1 MRHDTQFSVVCLGTG
16 KGASMVYD
24 GSSSPGYVLCV
35 DEEPLI
41 LFGAGYGVTRQCLRY
56 FGVIPSNIFIF
67 SNRSH
72 MSAELPVII
81 AVESCKGRRLRIVA
95 SEAVMSCIR
104 EHRLAEVRSRLDG
117 VKAANG
123 DGVCDFV
130 AIPSPVVPPDANLPP
145 YHLPCVAAVS
155 LLVFDTSAAEASCGV
170 CVSQN
175 GVPLV
180 VLTGDCAYNP
190 VLHCAILRMAPVVIL
205 DGRRNASR
213 DHASFTDILRAVENC
228 GVVPRRVFIGQ
239 YGQPW
244 EAPPVVKGGVVFPI
258 VEGAVVALGERPAV
272 TRVSMASAVEKGA
285 ENKVRKDE
293 DEVRSTAWTRARHTD
308 PCTHAEVHPVK
319 VFLINNESPDT
330 PPAILMVQQLRTMS
344 QVKQRVSELLHLRPV
359 GALFSA
365 DTGQRLTSL
374 SQFTHGMRVVAT
386 KIGGRPLEDLPAFRL
401 SERQQIVVVPEKP
414 LEGDNPLSLE
424 VREYMQRAHQALRGR
439 VGYKG
444 LVSVD
449 PATRH
454 DDGVGVVSSV
464 GGPCAGID
472 SPSQIS
478 AELSPE
484 TPHVMEKVGVAG
496 RDKSNRGETACSFR
510 FTTLGA

>member
-24 GSSSPGYVLCV
+24 GNCSPGYVLCIDNHPV
-35 DEEPLI
+35 I

-56 FGVIPSNIFIF
+56 FGVIPLNIFIF

-95 SEAVMSCIR
+95 SEAVMSCIW
-104 EHRLAEVRSRLDG
+104 EHRLAEIHSRIKDF
-117 VKAANG
+117 KADNR

-130 AIPSPVVPPDANLPP
+130 AIPSSGIPPDLNLPP
-145 YHLPCVAAVS
+145 YHLPGVAAVS

-170 CVSQN
+170 CVLQN
-175 GVPLV
+175 GHPLV

-190 VLHCAILRMAPVVIL
+190 GLHCAILRMAPVAIL

-244 EAPPVVKGGVVFPI
+244 EAPPVVKDGIVFPI
-258 VEGAVVALGERPAV
+258 VEGAVVVLGERLV
-272 TRVSMASAVEKGA
+272 VSRVSMPSAVEKEA
-285 ENKVRKDE
+285 ENTDKR
-293 DEVRSTAWTRARHTD
+293 DEVEVQPTALTRSRHAD
-308 PCTHAEVHPVK
+308 PCAHAEVRPVK
-319 VFLINNESPDT
+319 VFIINNESPDT
-330 PPAILMVQQLRTMS
+330 PPAILMVQQLRNMT

-365 DTGQRLTSL
+365 ETGQRLTSL

-386 KIGGRPLEDLPAFRL
+386 KIGGRPLEDLPAPRL
-401 SERQQIVVVPEKP
+401 NERQQVVVVPEKP
-414 LEGDNPLSLE
+414 LEGDSSLSVE
-424 VREYMQRAHQALRGR
+424 MREYMQRAHQALRGR
-439 VGYKG
+439 VGYEG

-449 PATRH
+449 PATPH
-454 DDGVGVVSSV
+454 DNGVGVVSSV
-464 GGPCAGID
+464 GGPSAGIN
-472 SPSQIS
+472 SQSQIRV
-478 AELSPE
+478 ALSPE
-484 TPHVMEKVGVAG
+484 TPHVMEDVGVAG
-496 RDKSNRGETACSFR
+496 REKSSRGGTAYSLR